1 MPSVPIEAVVK
12 VGEHLASVLGLGQLV
27 FEAAR
32 VQWNDGGRD
41 SQFVSPRLMGV
52 IGVVSRVRE
61 YAVKR
66 DVLGSLGHGRFEE
79 RYVVTGAAGHDGT
92 CK

>member
-32 VQWNDGGRD
+32 VQWNDGGTD
-41 SQFVSPRLMGV
+41 SQFVSAPLMG
-52 IGVVSRVRE
+52 IFGVVSLVRD

-66 DVLGSLGHGRFEE
+66 DALGGLGHGRFEE
-79 RYVVTGAAGHDGT
+79 RYVVTGAAGHHGT

>member
-12 VGEHLASVLGLGQLV
+12 VGEHLASVLGLGHLV

-32 VQWNDGGRD
+32 VQWNDGGTN
-41 SQFVSPRLMGV
+41 SQFVSAALMGV
-52 IGVVSRVRE
+52 FSVICLVRE

-66 DVLGSLGHGRFEE
+66 NLL
-79 RYVVTGAAGHDGT
+79 
-92 CK
+92 